1 MSLIDRRTFLGEL
14 GLGAAALTETRRAA
28 AAVEDQRPNV
38 ILILADDLGWGDL
51 SCYGQKKIA
60 TPHIDHLAAEG
71 MRFTNC
77 YSGSPVCG
85 PSRSCLMTGQHTGHT
100 RVRGNNAFA
109 GGIVHGRTR
118 RMHLTDEDVTVG
130 HVLRKAGYRTCLVGK
145 WHLEGYNPNAMPLDR
160 GFDEF
165 YGWQM
170 TAPETHA
177 PVYYPARRF
186 INRDIID
193 VKGNENGARGTYE
206 TDLCA
211 QHAIDFIRKNAGS
224 RFFLFL
230 SPTAPHDPLVPPP
243 DLGKYGLEP
252 WEEAFRIYAA
262 MVSHLDKAVGQ
273 VMRLLQDL
281 KIDEKTVVFFASD
294 NGPRSG
300 PREEL
305 TRVAEFFDSNGP
317 FRGYKRDMY
326 EGGIRVPMIARWPG
340 RIPKF
345 EISAAPWYFPDFVP
359 TVAELAGG
367 ELPPAV
373 DGVSVAPILLGR
385 AGQPPERFMYW
396 EFFERGF
403 EQAVRWRNWKAVRHQ
418 PGGPLELYNLARD
431 QPEEHDVAGAEPEV
445 VARIEEYLKTARTD
459 SPEFP
464 VNHPARAAL

>member
-14 GLGAAALTETRRAA
+14 GLGAAAVTT
-28 AAVEDQRPNV
+28 RPNRTLLAENERPNI

-51 SCYGQKKIA
+51 GCYGQKKIR
-60 TPHIDHLAAEG
+60 TPHVDHLAAEG

-77 YSGSPVCG
+77 YAGSPVCG
-85 PSRSCLMTGQHTGHT
+85 PSRSCLMTGQHAGHT
-100 RVRGNNAFA
+100 RVRGNNAFE
-109 GGIVHGRTR
+109 GGIVRGRTR
-118 RMHLTDEDVTVG
+118 RMHLTDDDVTVG

-145 WHLEGYNPNAMPLDR
+145 WHLEGYNTQATPLDR

-193 VKGNENGARGTYE
+193 VRGNENGSRGTYE

-211 QHAIDFIRKNAGS
+211 QHATDFIRKNAGR

-230 SPTAPHDPLVPPP
+230 SPTAPHDPLIPPP
-243 DLGKYGLEP
+243 DLGPYREEP
-252 WEEAFRIYAA
+252 WEEPFRVYAA
-262 MVSHLDKAVGQ
+262 MVSHLDRAVGH
-273 VMRLLQDL
+273 VMRVLADL
-281 KIDEKTVVFFASD
+281 MIDDNTVVFFASD

-300 PREEL
+300 PRAEL

-317 FRGYKRDMY
+317 FRGYKRDVY

-340 RIPKF
+340 RISKS
-345 EISAAPWYFPDFVP
+345 EVSAASWYFPDFMA

-367 ELPPAV
+367 EAPGAA
-373 DGVSVAPILLGR
+373 DGASIAPILLGR
-385 AGQPPERFMYW
+385 AGQLSDRFLYW
-396 EFFERGF
+396 EFFEKGF
-403 EQAVRWRNWKAVRHQ
+403 EQAVRWRIWKAVRHA
-418 PGGPLELYNLARD
+418 PSAPLELYNLALD
-431 QPEEHDVAGAEPEV
+431 QAEEHDVAGSESRV
-445 VARIEEYLKTARTD
+445 VATIEEYLKTARTD

-464 VNHPARAAL
+464 VTHD